1 MADDGL
7 QATEAVV
14 CHVLLLEKPAMQ
26 IVAVLGKAGPLVD
39 HKGRQAREFH
49 TDSKPTAGS
58 AAWRSMRLFVAPDS
72 ISLGGTLQVGD
83 WEEDADNLASLSD
96 WKGRSILLAPGN
108 KLRDSYFVRD
118 VSHLREVCST
128 AVLRFRG
135 L

>member
-14 CHVLLLEKPAMQ
+14 YHALLLEKPAMQ

-58 AAWRSMRLFVAPDS
+58 AAWRSMTLFVAPDS

-96 WKGRSILLAPGN
+96 WKGRSILLAGQQTARQLLRPGC
-108 KLRDSYFVRD
+108 LSPSRGMQ
-118 VSHLREVCST
+118 HCCL
-128 AVLRFRG
+128 AV
-135 L
+135 